1 MHFGTGQAKDT
12 AMNAPQKPAI
22 SIAELKEKIGQE
34 IGVSRWHVVS
44 QEMIDRFADVTHDHQ
59 FIHVDPA
66 RAKAETP
73 FGGAIA
79 HGFLT
84 LSLLSHIGSEV
95 MPPIKGRAIGINYG
109 FDKIRFVSPVPAGGK
124 IRGRFRLKDV
134 NERAEKE
141 VMLRH
146 EVTIEIEGV
155 EKPALVAEWLSMAV
169 LA

>member
-1 MHFGTGQAKDT
+1 
-12 AMNAPQKPAI
+12 MNAPPKAAI
-22 SIAELKEKIGQE
+22 SVAELKRKIGQE
-34 IGVSRWHVVS
+34 IGISPWHVVS

-59 FIHVDPA
+59 FIHIDPA
-66 RAKAETP
+66 RAKKETP
-73 FGGAIA
+73 FGGTIA

-84 LSLLSHIGSEV
+84 LSLLSRIGSEV
-95 MPPIKGRAIGINYG
+95 MSPIEGRAMGINYG
-109 FDKIRFVSPVPAGGK
+109 FDKIRFISPVPAGGK

>member
-1 MHFGTGQAKDT
+1 
-12 AMNAPQKPAI
+12 MNAPPKAAI
-22 SIAELKEKIGQE
+22 SVAELKKKIGQE
-34 IGVSRWHVVS
+34 IGVSQWHLIS
-44 QEMIDRFADVTHDHQ
+44 QEMIDQFADVTGDHQ
-59 FIHVDPA
+59 FIHVDPV
-66 RAKAETP
+66 RAKKETP

-95 MPPIKGRAIGINYG
+95 MPPIEGRAIGINYG

-124 IRGRFRLKDV
+124 IRGRFRLKEAND
-134 NERAEKE
+134 RAAKE
-141 VMLRH
+141 VMFRY